1 MNPIFFSSKTEFRK
15 WLIEN
20 HASEKELWVGYYKT
34 ASKKES
40 ISYSD
45 SVDEA
50 ICFGWIDGVRKSID
64 DKSYCNRFTPRR
76 DKSIWSVINIEKAEN
91 LIKNGLMFPA
101 GIESYNK
108 RTDDKSRVYSYE
120 NVPGKL
126 SDDLILK
133 LRENEKAWTF
143 FSNQSPSHQKTIIYW
158 IMSAKQEATK
168 MLRLEKLIAA
178 SEAGKKL

>member
-101 GIESYNK
+101 GI
-108 RTDDKSRVYSYE
+108 
-120 NVPGKL
+120 
-126 SDDLILK
+126 
-133 LRENEKAWTF
+133 
-143 FSNQSPSHQKTIIYW
+143 
-158 IMSAKQEATK
+158 
-168 MLRLEKLIAA
+168 
-178 SEAGKKL
+178 